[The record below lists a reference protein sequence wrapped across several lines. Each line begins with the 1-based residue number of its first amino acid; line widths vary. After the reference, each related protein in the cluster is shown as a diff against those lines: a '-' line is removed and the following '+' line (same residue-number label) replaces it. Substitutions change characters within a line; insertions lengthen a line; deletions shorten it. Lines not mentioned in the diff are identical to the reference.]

1 MSRAR
6 PLRGACSCGRNQYL
20 IVVPQDSTEEA
31 RVLFDDSS
39 EHRESRSSVSSLPL
53 ASFRSPFLPP
63 YSLCLF
69 LKRCIGRHAAAPL
82 TAWLRVPLSW
92 YRSTT
97 FSLYPDETH
106 AAIRRAFTPTH
117 APHTK
122 RYFCGFCGTPLTY
135 WSEQPQEESDFLS
148 VTLGSLLG
156 EDLRELGELGLL
168 PQGAL
173 EGEEG
178 DSISQDLTK
187 SEEGSESIGLP
198 WFHDMVEGSQLGRIG
213 RSRRGGG
220 VSADGRTKV
229 EWEIV
234 EFGNEDNGKS
244 GGIGTA
250 KRKIGEVGG
259 GEGKDVEMSGGS

>member
-20 IVVPQDSTEEA
+20 IIVPKDATEHA

-39 EHRESRSSVSSLPL
+39 EHR
-53 ASFRSPFLPP
+53 
-63 YSLCLF
+63 
-69 LKRCIGRHAAAPL
+69 RHAASPL

-92 YRSTT
+92 YQSTT

-135 WSEQPQEESDFLS
+135 WSEQPREESEFLS
-148 VTLGSLLG
+148 ITLGSLLG

-168 PQGAL
+168 PQGSL
-173 EGEEG
+173 EGDESVSTSQALAKKEG
-178 DSISQDLTK
+178 GTETL
-187 SEEGSESIGLP
+187 GVP
-198 WFHDMVEGSQLGRIG
+198 WFHDMIEGSHLGRIG
-213 RSRRGGG
+213 RARRGGG
-220 VSADGRTKV
+220 ISADGRTTV
-229 EWEIV
+229 EWEVV
-234 EFGNEDNGKS
+234 EFETDENGS
-244 GGIGTA
+244 NGGIGTG
-250 KRKIGEVGG
+250 KRKIGEVVG
-259 GEGKDVEMSGGS
+259 GEGRDVDMSGGT